1 MTNSHAKQT
10 MKAVS
15 YSSYGGPEVLETH
28 DVPVPEPTGNQ
39 VRLVIRAAGVNP
51 IDWKLRSGSMAE
63 VMSVQFPKIPGSEVA
78 GVVDAVGP
86 EATGV
91 VAGDEVFGWSDTGGY
106 AEYALAS
113 IVVPKPKGLSW
124 TDAATIPVAG
134 EAATRGLRLLKPKSG
149 ETLLVN
155 GASGAVGT
163 LAAQL
168 ALDSGV
174 TVIGTA
180 SEKHH
185 DALRELGVTPTTY
198 GEGLA
203 DRVRE
208 LAPNG
213 VDAVL
218 DVGFGGLEA
227 AMDLRGGTDRIVT
240 LSDGA
245 AFGLGITF
253 SSGNAGD
260 RSAETLRRLGAL
272 AADGKLALPPAR
284 AFPLTDAADAQRA
297 GEKGGSRRK
306 ILLR

>member
-1 MTNSHAKQT
+1 M
-10 MKAVS
+10 
-15 YSSYGGPEVLETH
+15 LETH

-51 IDWKLRSGSMAE
+51 IDWKLRSGGSMAE

-91 VAGDEVFGWSDTGGY
+91 VVGERCSAGPTPAATPNTRSLDRRAQ
-106 AEYALAS
+106 AER
-113 IVVPKPKGLSW
+113 LSW

-163 LAAQL
+163 IAAQL

-198 GEGLA
+198 GEGGLA
-203 DRVRE
+203 DR
-208 LAPNG
+208 
-213 VDAVL
+213 
-218 DVGFGGLEA
+218 
-227 AMDLRGGTDRIVT
+227 
-240 LSDGA
+240 
-245 AFGLGITF
+245 
-253 SSGNAGD
+253 
-260 RSAETLRRLGAL
+260 SAN
-272 AADGKLALPPAR
+272 
-284 AFPLTDAADAQRA
+284 
-297 GEKGGSRRK
+297 SRRTVSTPSSTSASADS
-306 ILLR
+306 RRRWTCAGGAPTGS